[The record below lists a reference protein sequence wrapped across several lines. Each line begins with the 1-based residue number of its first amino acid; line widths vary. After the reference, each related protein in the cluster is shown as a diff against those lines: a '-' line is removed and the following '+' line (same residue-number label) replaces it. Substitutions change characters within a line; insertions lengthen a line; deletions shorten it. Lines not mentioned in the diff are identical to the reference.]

1 MAVGMRRGG
10 TSAPGVVP
18 ALGLLVLMLAWAAAG
33 AAPRALL
40 LEVRGAIG
48 PAISDFVQR
57 GIERAAAEGAAA
69 VVLRLDTPGGL
80 DTSMRVM
87 IRAIVSSPVP
97 VVVYVAPG
105 GARAASAGTYLL
117 YASHVAAMAPGTN
130 LGAATP
136 IPVGPGMTPG
146 GGRPSEDGDE
156 DGQARGAA
164 PGEAM
169 QRKIVNDAAAY
180 LRALAELRGR
190 NAQWAERAVREGAS
204 LSAAQ
209 AAREKVI
216 DVLAP
221 TLEEL
226 LVRIDGRRVTVAGRE
241 MVLSSAAWTVEEVAP
256 DWRTRLLAV
265 ITNPNVAYILLLV
278 GVYGL
283 LFELYSPGAM
293 VPGIAGLICLVL
305 AMYALHLLPVNFAGV
320 ALILIGFALMGAE
333 LFTPSFG
340 VLGVGG
346 IAAFVTGSVMLFDG
360 EVEGLAVSLP
370 LVVTASACFAG
381 LFVATVV
388 LLARQRHRPVVTGV
402 EEMLGATGLAL
413 ESFAQSGRVRVHGEI
428 WNARARLPVTE
439 GGQVRVAA
447 VDGLTLEV
455 EPVAAPPGERED

>member
-1 MAVGMRRGG
+1 V
-10 TSAPGVVP
+10 
-18 ALGLLVLMLAWAAAG
+18 
-33 AAPRALL
+33 LL

-48 PAISDFVQR
+48 PAISDFVVR
-57 GIERAAAEGAAA
+57 GIDRAAAEDAAA
-69 VVLRLDTPGGL
+69 VVLRVDTPGGL

-97 VVVYVAPG
+97 VIAYVAPG

-136 IPVGPGMTPG
+136 IPVGPGRAPG
-146 GGRPSEDGDE
+146 GSPPGEDGGE
-156 DGQARGAA
+156 GEPARDPAA
-164 PGEAM
+164 GDAM
-169 QRKIVNDAAAY
+169 QRKVVNDAAAY

-204 LSAAQ
+204 LSATE

-226 LVRIDGRRVTVAGRE
+226 LVRIDGRRVTVGGAER
-241 MVLSSAAWTVEEVAP
+241 VLSTTGWAVEEVLP

-293 VPGIAGLICLVL
+293 VPGIAGLISLVL

-346 IAAFVTGSVMLFDG
+346 IAAFVTGSVMLFDS

-370 LVVTASACFAG
+370 LVVTVSACFAA

-402 EEMLGATGLAL
+402 EEMRGATGLAL
-413 ESFAQSGRVRVHGEI
+413 ESFAASGRVRVHGEI
-428 WNARARLPVTE
+428 WNARTSAPVAA
-439 GGQVRVAA
+439 GDAVRVAA

-455 EPVAAPPGERED
+455 EPAASPPTQPEG